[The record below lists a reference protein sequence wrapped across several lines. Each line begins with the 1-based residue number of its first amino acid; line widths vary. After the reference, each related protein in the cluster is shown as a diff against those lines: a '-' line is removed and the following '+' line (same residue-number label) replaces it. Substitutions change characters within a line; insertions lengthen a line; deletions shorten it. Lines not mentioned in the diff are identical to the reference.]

1 MSSQFQQVIEKIGQ
15 ISARLQMVGLDTTGD
30 MTPKYR
36 DTINNE
42 MVLELVSQ
50 IKSLKI
56 SVACNQKFGQLYG

>member
-1 MSSQFQQVIEKIGQ
+1 
-15 ISARLQMVGLDTTGD
+15 MVGLDTTGD